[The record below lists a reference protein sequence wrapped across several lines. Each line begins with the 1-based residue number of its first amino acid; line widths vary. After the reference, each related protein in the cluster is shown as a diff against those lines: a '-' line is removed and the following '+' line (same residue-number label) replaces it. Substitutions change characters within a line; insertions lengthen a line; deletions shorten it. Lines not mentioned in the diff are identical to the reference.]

1 MREQK
6 GGAKVASD
14 EVVPPAEV
22 CLEAAHE
29 RVHTAHLAQRED
41 RLHNT
46 RSLLLP
52 HLHHTSHHCVCRIYS
67 HAAGAHRSR
76 GQRERGAVL
85 AAAAVVALTERV
97 WPGFF
102 VVPASRC

>member
-22 CLEAAHE
+22 RLEAAHE

-52 HLHHTSHHCVCRIYS
+52 HLHQTSHHCVCRI
-67 HAAGAHRSR
+67 RTRR
-76 GQRERGAVL
+76 GRT
-85 AAAAVVALTERV
+85 AAAANASAAL
-97 WPGFF
+97 
-102 VVPASRC
+102 SSLLLQS